1 MRAFVLISALA
12 IAAAAIL
19 MPGRAEAQL
28 SGQIITTDQTIP
40 DPGENTA
47 AWVKELKKLNK
58 TTFTKDENGNWT
70 VHFLAFMKGAAGGD
84 KLNIVFYDIT
94 KGKPDQV
101 HYIEFNVTAAQK
113 TLKSMFRLNADD
125 PVKAGNKY
133 DVRLTKV
140 VNGKEVV
147 LARTTLTFK

>member
-1 MRAFVLISALA
+1 MRLLSIVVAFCALVA
-12 IAAAAIL
+12 FAPTPAQAQAAGTIFT
-19 MPGRAEAQL
+19 
-28 SGQIITTDQTIP
+28 SDQPLP
-40 DPGENTA
+40 DPGNNMGA
-47 AWVKELKKLNK
+47 YIKELKKINK
-58 TTFTKDENGNWT
+58 TTFTKDENGNWV

-101 HYIEFNVTAAQK
+101 HYIEFNVTPAQK
-113 TLKSMFRLNADD
+113 TLKSNFRLTSDD

-140 VNGKEVV
+140 VGGKEVI

>member
-1 MRAFVLISALA
+1 MRLLSIVTAFCALVVFA
-12 IAAAAIL
+12 
-19 MPGRAEAQL
+19 PGLAEGQL
-28 SGQIITTDQTIP
+28 TGQIICSDQPLP
-40 DPGENTA
+40 DPSGSWAEYT
-47 AWVKELKKLNK
+47 KSLKKLHK
-58 TTFTKDENGNWT
+58 STFTKDENGNWT

-101 HYIEFNVTAAQK
+101 HYIEFNVTATQK
-113 TLKSMFRLNADD
+113 TLKSVFKLNADD

-140 VNGKEVV
+140 VNAKEVI

>member
-1 MRAFVLISALA
+1 MRLLSIVAAFCALVA
-12 IAAAAIL
+12 FAPK
-19 MPGRAEAQL
+19 MAEAQAAGTIFT
-28 SGQIITTDQTIP
+28 SDQPLP
-40 DPGENTA
+40 DPSGNFA
-47 AWVKELKKLNK
+47 QYVKDLKKLNK

-70 VHFLAFMKGAAGGD
+70 VHFLAFMKSAAGGD

-140 VNGKEVV
+140 VGGKEVI

>member
-1 MRAFVLISALA
+1 MRLLSIVAAFCALVVFA
-12 IAAAAIL
+12 
-19 MPGRAEAQL
+19 PGLAEGQMT
-28 SGQIITTDQTIP
+28 GQIICSDQPLP
-40 DPGENTA
+40 DPSGNTA
-47 AWVKELKKLNK
+47 AWFKELKKANK

-70 VHFLAFMKGAAGGD
+70 VHFLAFMKGAAGSD
-84 KLNIVFYDIT
+84 KVNVVFYDIT

-113 TLKSMFRLNADD
+113 TLKSVFKLNTDD

-147 LARTTLTFK
+147 LARTTLNFK